1 MQLGIPAGVDASLGR
16 RVVLL
21 TLVRLL
27 LLGALTLL
35 IEVYY
40 FGELA
45 GGGFSSLVAISTVG
59 GAFLVSAL
67 FTLLLRR
74 GRRLELIAYAQL
86 LSDQL
91 TWTVV
96 VYLSGGVTSGSTSLY
111 GLTCVSGAILL
122 GTPGAVWAAVFGMVS
137 YLATCV
143 VLATGV
149 LPPPADQS
157 PSAYV
162 LDPQQM
168 VYPAFSTLAA
178 TALVSMLAAYLAE
191 RLRATGGR
199 LEAATKRADEAERL
213 AALGKLAAGLAH
225 EIRNPLGSIR
235 GSVELLR
242 TGGGLS
248 PEDQRL
254 CEIVER
260 ETARLDDLVTD
271 MVDLSRPRQ
280 PDKTVV
286 DLAGTAQSVVKL
298 ARASGRAADLT
309 IRYEGVA
316 MLRVRADAGQLRQVL
331 WNLVRNAV
339 QASDDGAE
347 VIVAIERDA
356 GDAILSVTDH
366 GIGIPESRRDHIFDA
381 FYTTRSQGVGIGLA
395 VVKQVVEAH
404 GFDIEVSSAPNEGTT
419 FSVRIPERDVVTTMI
434 PRPPSL
440 SRSGGTAAIVLF
452 LAAGCG
458 GQDWVRGADAE
469 PSEGNVWWGFDVD
482 QDASAPRP
490 EPAAAPPI
498 TSSGEL
504 VAGPGE
510 KIETFR
516 NTYYDFPAESK
527 EPESGPTRQLYD
539 QSCKAIRTVSQVFH
553 DQVCVQGSGR
563 LATGETVSFA
573 KRDCS
578 CAAVCT
584 RTDQKICFE
593 KLDPKAFPF
602 GRGAN
607 GTPITPLRSVAVDIT
622 VIPMRTVLYIPDFH
636 GLKGPDGKVHDGCF
650 IAEDRGLKVEGKHV
664 DIFTGDPSTT
674 VSWNQAV
681 PSNKGV
687 RVIIGASRCA
697 HLQGE

>member
-1 MQLGIPAGVDASLGR
+1 MQLGIPAGVDTSLAR
-16 RVVLL
+16 RLALL

-27 LLGALTLL
+27 LLGALTFL

-40 FGELA
+40 FGELSS
-45 GGGFSSLVAISTVG
+45 GGFSSVVAISTVG
-59 GAFLVSAL
+59 TAFLLSAL
-67 FTLLLRR
+67 YTLLLRR
-74 GRRLELIAYAQL
+74 GRRIELIAYAQL

-91 TWTVV
+91 AWTVI

-122 GTPGAVWAAVFGMVS
+122 GTPGAVWAAVFGMLS

-143 VLATGV
+143 LFVTGA
-149 LPPPADQS
+149 LLPPADQS
-157 PSAYV
+157 SSAYV
-162 LDPQQM
+162 LDAQQM

-199 LEAATKRADEAERL
+199 LEAATRRADEAERL
-213 AALGKLAAGLAH
+213 AELGKLAAGLAH

-242 TGGGLS
+242 TGGGLG

-271 MVDLSRPRQ
+271 MVDLSRPRR
-280 PDKTVV
+280 PDKSVV
-286 DLAGTAQSVVKL
+286 DLAATAHSVVAL
-298 ARASGRAADLT
+298 ARGSGRATDLT
-309 IRYEGVA
+309 ISYEGPA
-316 MLRVRADAGQLRQVL
+316 ALRVRADAAQLRQVL

-339 QASDDGAE
+339 QASGDGAE
-347 VIVAIERDA
+347 VIVTIERDG

-366 GIGIPESRRDHIFDA
+366 GIGIPDSRRDHIFDA

-404 GFDIEVSSAPNEGTT
+404 GFDIEVRSAENEGTT
-419 FSVRIPERDVVTTMI
+419 FSVRIPERDVVSTTI
-434 PRPPSL
+434 PRV
-440 SRSGGTAAIVLF
+440 GGTAALLLC
-452 LAAGCG
+452 LAIGAGQVGCG
-458 GQDWVRGADAE
+458 GQEWVRGVDGEPAE
-469 PSEGNVWWGFDVD
+469 GEVWWGFDV
-482 QDASAPRP
+482 
-490 EPAAAPPI
+490 EAPP
-498 TSSGEL
+498 SARPSAVAPPPPRSPGEV

-516 NTYYDFPAESK
+516 NTYYDFPAEST
-527 EPESGPTRQLYD
+527 EPESGPTRQLFD
-539 QSCKAIRTVSQVFH
+539 AACKPIRTVSQVFH

-593 KLDPKAFPF
+593 KLDPAAFPF

-607 GTPITPLRSVAVDIT
+607 GTAITPLRSVAVDVAI
-622 VIPMRTVLYIPDFH
+622 IPMRSVLYIPDYH

-650 IAEDRGLKVEGKHV
+650 IAEDRGLKVVGKHI
-664 DIFTGDPSTT
+664 DIFTGNPTT
-674 VSWNQAV
+674 TASWNQAV
-681 PSNKGV
+681 PSNQGV

-697 HLQGE
+697 HLRQE